1 MRAATALL
9 AIVSMGC
16 QQAPSSPDP
25 TGTGGTTGTS
35 GGARVLF
42 IGNSLTQFN
51 GLTGMVRALARQ
63 AGEPLSVEE
72 ITFPGFSLED
82 HWNEGTARRAI
93 GRGGW
98 RYVILQQGPSS
109 LPESRENLLLW
120 AGRFNQ
126 AIRGAGARPAF
137 YSVWPD
143 ITRAAFF
150 DDVSESYRQAAA
162 ATDGLLLPAG
172 EAWRAA
178 WRRQPDLPLYGS
190 DDFHPSVR
198 GSYLAALV
206 ICAQV
211 LGRSPSGLATPLA
224 RQEGTMPAFTPTAA
238 EAAILQDAAA
248 EAIREHGRP

>member
-1 MRAATALL
+1 MRLAAALL
-9 AIVSMGC
+9 AIASMGC
-16 QQAPSSPDP
+16 HEAPSSPDP
-25 TGTGGTTGTS
+25 AGS
-35 GGARVLF
+35 SAGARVLF
-42 IGNSLTQFN
+42 IGNSLTQYN
-51 GLTGMVRALARQ
+51 GLSGMVRALARQ

-82 HWNEGTARRAI
+82 HWNDGNARRVI

-98 RYVILQQGPSS
+98 RYVVLQQGPSS
-109 LPESRENLLLW
+109 LPESRDNLLLW

-126 AIRGAGARPAF
+126 EIRRAGARPAF

-143 ITRAAFF
+143 ITRSGFF

-178 WRRQPDLPLYGS
+178 WRRQPDFQLYGS
-190 DDFHPSVR
+190 DQFHPSVR
-198 GSYLAALV
+198 GTYLAALV

-211 LGRSPSGLATPLA
+211 LGRSPVGLATPLA

-238 EAAILQDAAA
+238 EAALLQEAAA
-248 EAIREHGRP
+248 EAIRDHGRP

>member
-1 MRAATALL
+1 MRLVAALL
-9 AIVSMGC
+9 AIASMGC
-16 QQAPSSPDP
+16 HQAPASPDP
-25 TGTGGTTGTS
+25 TATPAPTTGS
-35 GGARVLF
+35 RVLLV
-42 IGNSLTQFN
+42 GNSLTQYN
-51 GLTGMVRALARQ
+51 GLAGMVRALARQ

-72 ITFPGFSLED
+72 STFPGFSLED
-82 HWNEGTARRAI
+82 HWNDGSARRLI

-98 RYVILQQGPSS
+98 RYVVLQQGPSS

-120 AGRFNQ
+120 AGRFDDE
-126 AIRGAGARPAF
+126 IRRAGARPAF

-143 ITRAAFF
+143 VTRSAFF
-150 DDVSESYRQAAA
+150 DDVTESYRQAAS

-178 WRRQPDLPLYGS
+178 WRRQPDIALYGS
-190 DDFHPSVR
+190 DQFHPSVR

-211 LGRSPSGLATPLA
+211 LGRSPVGLATPLA

-238 EAAILQDAAA
+238 ESALLQEAAA
-248 EAIREHGRP
+248 EAIRDHGRP

>member
-1 MRAATALL
+1 MRVATAVL
-9 AIVSMGC
+9 ALASLGC
-16 QQAPSSPDP
+16 HSAPSASSPATP
-25 TGTGGTTGTS
+25 GTGGE
-35 GGARVLF
+35 ARVLF

-51 GLTGMVRALARQ
+51 GLTGMAR
-63 AGEPLSVEE
+63 EPLSVEE

-82 HWNEGTARRAI
+82 HWNEGTARRTI

-98 RYVILQQGPSS
+98 RYVVLQQGPSS

-126 AIRGAGARPAF
+126 AIRGAGARPAY

-143 ITRAAFF
+143 ITRTAFF

-178 WRRQPDLPLYGS
+178 WRRQPDLALYGS

-211 LGRSPSGLATPLA
+211 LGRSPVGLATPLT
-224 RQEGTMPAFTPTAA
+224 RPEGGAPAFTPSASEVA
-238 EAAILQDAAA
+238 LLQEAAA
-248 EAIREHGRP
+248 EAIREPGRP